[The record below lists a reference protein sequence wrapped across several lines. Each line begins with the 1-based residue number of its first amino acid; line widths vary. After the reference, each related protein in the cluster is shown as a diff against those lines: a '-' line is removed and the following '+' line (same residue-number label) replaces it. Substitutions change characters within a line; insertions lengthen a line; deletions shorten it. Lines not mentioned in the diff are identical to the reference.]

1 MLRSPPLQKVILSI
15 VAVLTVVAACC
26 RYAAA
31 SPPDQFFEAK
41 VRPLLIEHCITCHGG
56 DKPDAGLSLESR
68 EGWAGRDVIVPHE
81 PEKSLVI
88 AAVRFEKSELKMPP
102 EDSGMRR
109 LTESEIQILEK
120 WIADGAVDPRVSQS
134 NSIGPRR
141 RSKQFQITEQDKAH
155 WAYQS
160 LAHAPMTASAV
171 TASTADG
178 TLNVPTAI
186 NQRAVQI
193 DQAVDQK
200 LSQLGLT
207 RNPAATPRELVRRA
221 YFDLWGLP
229 PEPGSVADF
238 ESNPT
243 PQAWND
249 LIERLLNSPHY
260 GERWGRY
267 WLDWVRYAETN
278 GYERDGIK
286 PNAWRYRDYVIDAF
300 NSDKPYNRFL
310 TEQLAGDLLIQ
321 AERLNVDN
329 QPQAW
334 REAIIATGF
343 FRLHVWDDE
352 PDSSDVAEMDDLD
365 DIMIT
370 TGAAMMG
377 MTLGCARCHDHKF
390 DPLSQA
396 DYYSMLDLF
405 RDIDPY
411 GLSKK
416 GGGGRGTGQIER
428 FLVSDATLQKWQADK
443 ELDIKQLESHLAS
456 ASEEQKESLNQQLK
470 QRKESQP
477 PFEKAL
483 AINPPLIRK
492 PTFVLARGD
501 VHAPGSKVD
510 PQLPELFR
518 ATHDGIVKNRLDLA
532 NWMTHPS
539 NPLTARVLAN
549 RIWLKHFGSGI
560 VTTPDDFGY
569 TGIAPS
575 NLELLDLLST
585 QLIESGWS
593 IKAMHRAIML
603 SKTYQMSSRSMNSQ
617 SNQSEKAKSSA
628 AELESIVSA
637 YEVSTAA
644 MKDPENQYFWRQ
656 NLRRLDAEALR
667 DSILHYAGT
676 LHPKHSGPSVYSN
689 LSQEIRDTANP
700 VSLSSWGK
708 SSDDEQNCRSVFLIV
723 KRSLKD
729 PILESF
735 DFANSI
741 SPVGQRPITTVAPQS
756 LMMLN
761 DEFVQK
767 QSERLARRVLTTFA
781 SLDHRIMLLWSIVY
795 QRKPSPAEYRS
806 IEQFLASPSQ
816 SSREELTIWTS
827 LCRALLNSNECI
839 YID

>member
-1 MLRSPPLQKVILSI
+1 MLKNLRLQKVIFSI
-15 VAVLTVVAACC
+15 VVVLTVVAACY
-26 RYAAA
+26 RNAAA

-41 VRPLLIEHCITCHGG
+41 VRPLLIEHCISCHGG
-56 DKPDAGLSLESR
+56 DKPDAGLSLEFR
-68 EGWAGRDVIVPHE
+68 DGWAGRDVIVPQA
-81 PEKSLVI
+81 PEKSLLI
-88 AAVRFEKSELKMPP
+88 AAVRFEKAELKMPP
-102 EDSGMRR
+102 EDSGMRK

-134 NSIGPRR
+134 NSTGPRR
-141 RSKQFQITEQDKAH
+141 RSKQFQITEQDQEH
-155 WAYQS
+155 WAYQPLS
-160 LAHAPMTASAV
+160 NAPIAESTVNSTERAAH
-171 TASTADG
+171 
-178 TLNVPTAI
+178 
-186 NQRAVQI
+186 I
-193 DQAVDQK
+193 DQIVDRK

-229 PEPGSVADF
+229 PEPGVVADF

-243 PQAWND
+243 PQAWSD
-249 LIERLLNSPHY
+249 LIEGLLNSQHY
-260 GERWGRY
+260 GQRWGRY

-321 AERLNVDN
+321 AEHLSVDN

-396 DYYSMLDLF
+396 DYYAMLDLF

-428 FLVSDATLQKWQADK
+428 FLVNDATLQKWQTEK
-443 ELDIKQLESHLAS
+443 ELEIKQLESRLSS
-456 ASEEQKESLNQQLK
+456 AAEEQKESLNQQLK

-483 AINPPLIRK
+483 AINPPPGSRK

-501 VHAPGSKVD
+501 VHSPGAKVD

-518 ATHDGIVKNRLDLA
+518 ATSASATSNRLDLA
-532 NWMTHPS
+532 NWLTAPS

-575 NLELLDLLST
+575 NLELLDLLSV

-603 SKTYQMSSRSMNSQ
+603 SKTYQMSSRTTKAEFRSSDAVRSPSSPSELTVNASQ
-617 SNQSEKAKSSA
+617 TDA
-628 AELESIVSA
+628 AEL
-637 YEVSTAA
+637 
-644 MKDPENQYFWRQ
+644 KDPENQYFWRQ

-667 DSILHYAGT
+667 DTILHYAGT
-676 LHPKHSGPSVYSN
+676 LHPKHAGPSVYSN

-767 QSERLARRVLTTFA
+767 QSERLARRVLA
-781 SLDHRIMLLWSIVY
+781 DSNSLDRRIALLWSIVY
-795 QRKPSPAEYRS
+795 QRKPSPSEHQT

>member
-1 MLRSPPLQKVILSI
+1 MLKSLRLSKWILSI
-15 VAVLTVVAACC
+15 VGVLTIVPAC
-26 RYAAA
+26 YSLAAA
-31 SPPDQFFEAK
+31 VPPDQFFETK
-41 VRPLLIEHCITCHGG
+41 VRPLLIEHCISCHGG

-68 EGWAGRDVIVPHE
+68 EGWSDRDVIVPHA
-81 PEKSLVI
+81 PEKSLLIV
-88 AAVRFEKSELKMPP
+88 AVRFEKAELKMPP

-109 LTESEIQILEK
+109 LTESEIQVLEK
-120 WIADGAVDPRVSQS
+120 WIADGAIDPRVSQS

-155 WAYQS
+155 WAYRPLS
-160 LAHAPMTASAV
+160 TTPISASA
-171 TASTADG
+171 S
-178 TLNVPTAI
+178 NPSE
-186 NQRAVQI
+186 RAEQI
-193 DQAVDQK
+193 DRIVDQK

-229 PEPGSVADF
+229 PKPEVVAAF
-238 ESNPT
+238 ERNPT
-243 PQAWND
+243 PQAWSN
-249 LIERLLNSPHY
+249 LIETLLSSPHY

-286 PNAWRYRDYVIDAF
+286 PNAWRYRDYVIEAF

-321 AERLNVDN
+321 AEHLSGDR

-390 DPLSQA
+390 DPLSQV
-396 DYYSMLDLF
+396 DYYAMLDLF

-416 GGGGRGTGQIER
+416 GGGGRGMGKIER
-428 FLVSDATLQKWQADK
+428 FLVDEASLEKWLNEK
-443 ELDIKQLESHLAS
+443 ELDIKQLESRVAS
-456 ASEEQKESLNQQLK
+456 APADQKESLNQQLK

-483 AINPPLIRK
+483 AINPPETRK
-492 PTFVLARGD
+492 STFVLARGD
-501 VHAPGSKVD
+501 VQSPGAKVE

-518 ATHDGIVKNRLDLA
+518 ATYGSSIRNRLDLA
-532 NWMTHPS
+532 NWLTAPS

-560 VTTPDDFGY
+560 VATPDDFGY

-575 NLELLDLLST
+575 NPLLLDLLST

-603 SKTYQMSSRSMNSQ
+603 SKTYQSSSRTTTTELTG
-617 SNQSEKAKSSA
+617 SE
-628 AELESIVSA
+628 ETL
-637 YEVSTAA
+637 
-644 MKDPENQYFWRQ
+644 KDSENHYFWRQ
-656 NLRRLDAEALR
+656 NLRRSDAEALR
-667 DSILHYAGT
+667 DSMLHYAGT
-676 LHPKHSGPSVYSN
+676 LHPKKSGPSVYSN

-708 SSDDEQNCRSVFLIV
+708 SANDEQNCRSVFLIV

-735 DFANSI
+735 DFANST

-767 QSERLARRVLTTFA
+767 QSARLASRVLADSKT
-781 SLDHRIMLLWSIVY
+781 LDRRIAMLWSIVY
-795 QRKPSPAEYRS
+795 QRSPES
-806 IEQFLASPSQ
+806 TEQKLIEQFLASPSQ
-816 SSREELTIWTS
+816 SSRDELTIWTS